1 MFRIRMNLTNPNVQQ
16 AAAMAA
22 AAVRPTPTQFRAGA
36 LNSSMIGRVH
46 NVKPGCSSC
55 GKKVA

>member
-1 MFRIRMNLTNPNVQQ
+1 MNLTNPNVQQ

>member
-1 MFRIRMNLTNPNVQQ
+1 MNLSNPNVQQ

-22 AAVRPTPTQFRAGA
+22 KPPPTQFRAGA

>member
-1 MFRIRMNLTNPNVQQ
+1 MNLTNPNVQQ
-16 AAAMAA
+16 AAAIAA
-22 AAVRPTPTQFRAGA
+22 AAKPTPTQFRAGA

-46 NVKPGCSSC
+46 NAKPGCSSC

>member
-1 MFRIRMNLTNPNVQQ
+1 MNLTNPNVQQ
-16 AAAMAA
+16 AAAAA
-22 AAVRPTPTQFRAGA
+22 AKPTPTQFRAGA

-46 NVKPGCSSC
+46 NAKPGCSSC

>member
-22 AAVRPTPTQFRAGA
+22 AAKPTLTQFRAGA

>member
-16 AAAMAA
+16 AAAMVAA
-22 AAVRPTPTQFRAGA
+22 AKPTPTQFRAGA
-36 LNSSMIGRVH
+36 LNSPMIGRVH

>member
-1 MFRIRMNLTNPNVQQ
+1 MNLTNPNVQQ

-22 AAVRPTPTQFRAGA
+22 AAKPTLTQFRAGA

>member
-1 MFRIRMNLTNPNVQQ
+1 MNLINPNLQQ
-16 AAAMAA
+16 AA
-22 AAVRPTPTQFRAGA
+22 VVYPTPTQVRTGA
-36 LNSSMIGRVH
+36 LNSSMINRVH